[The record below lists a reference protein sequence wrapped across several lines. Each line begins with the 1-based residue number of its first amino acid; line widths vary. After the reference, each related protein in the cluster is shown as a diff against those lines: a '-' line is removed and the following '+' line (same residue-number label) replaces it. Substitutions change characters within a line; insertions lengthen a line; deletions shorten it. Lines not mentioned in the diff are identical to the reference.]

1 MNKTDELREE
11 LHKYLYKELAK
22 VFETGTMQS
31 RFDANNSEYHL
42 PKIDLAIVPK
52 ILTEIDKYRDSAVE
66 EERKKH
72 NKEAQIIYDSAV
84 EQQKEKDA
92 EIVKPELIETES
104 ISGFDKQII
113 CEIIQSAIREQ

>member
-42 PKIDLAIVPK
+42 PKIDLAIVPR
-52 ILTEIDKYRDSAVE
+52 ILTEIDKYRDSAVSE
-66 EERKKH
+66 
-72 NKEAQIIYDSAV
+72 
-84 EQQKEKDA
+84 QKEKDA
-92 EIVKPELIETES
+92 EIVEMITPVIDCGKYPDIDSKIVADTNYQLTR
-104 ISGFDKQII
+104 QIAK
-113 CEIIQSAIREQ
+113 AIREQ